1 MSEKN
6 FLSGDELSILCEQIA
21 LILRGGLPM
30 HDGVE
35 ALCQGYKSTRYA
47 EAFDKLS
54 ETVLMSGSLYEGLK
68 DAGIFPKYM
77 LEMTQIGE
85 KTGELDNVM
94 EGLSKYYSNEARNQR
109 SIRSAIFYPLLLIVM
124 MAVLIGVLIAQVLP
138 IFDDVFSSFAGN
150 SGAASWMNIAMN
162 AGKVVLIVAGVLIIL
177 FLGLLIALKLDKSQ
191 TVKQW
196 LTKTLPPIRKLNQ
209 KLNATR
215 FASSLAMMMRS
226 GYPLDQSL
234 EMMKGLFT
242 DKEMQEKMTKCYDMV
257 SEGQDFADTV
267 EKLEIFEPLHNRMI
281 HMGSKAGQT
290 DHVMGTLA
298 DLYSE
303 ELDNQINHLVSIIE
317 PTLVALMSLI
327 IGAILLAVMLPLL
340 SVMGSI

>member
-1 MSEKN
+1 MTQKN
-6 FLSGDELSILCEQIA
+6 ILSGEELSILCEQIA
-21 LILRGGLPM
+21 LILRSGLPM

-35 ALCQGYKSTRYA
+35 ALCEGYKNTRY
-47 EAFDKLS
+47 EEPFSKLN
-54 ETVLMSGSLYEGLK
+54 EEVLNTGSLYEGMK
-68 DAGIFPKYM
+68 GAGIFPKYM
-77 LEMTQIGE
+77 LEMTLIGE

-94 EGLSKYYSNEARNQR
+94 EGLSKHYTNESRNQR

-138 IFDDVFSSFAGN
+138 IFDDVFASF
-150 SGAASWMNIAMN
+150 SGSASTGWMNIAMN
-162 AGKVVLIVAGVLIIL
+162 AGKVVLILAGVVLFVFLAVLIV
-177 FLGLLIALKLDKSQ
+177 LKLDRSQ

-196 LTKTLPPIRKLNQ
+196 IVKIFPPIRKLNQ

-215 FASSLAMMMRS
+215 FASSLGMMMRS

-234 EMMKGLFT
+234 EMMKGLFD
-242 DKEMQEKMTKCYDMV
+242 DKEMQEKMTKCHEAV
-257 SEGQDFADTV
+257 SEGADFADTV

-303 ELDNQINHLVSIIE
+303 DLDNQINRLVSIIE